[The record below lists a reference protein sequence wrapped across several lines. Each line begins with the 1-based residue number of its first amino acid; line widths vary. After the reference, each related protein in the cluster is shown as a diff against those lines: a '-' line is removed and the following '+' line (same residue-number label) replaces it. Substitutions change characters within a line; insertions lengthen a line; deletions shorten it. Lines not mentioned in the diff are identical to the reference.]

1 MAAEQLAQAGSIY
14 EEMEKRYFD
23 EQAGILAQNLRE
35 DEACPVCGSLHHPK
49 KAVLHENAPTQ
60 QQLKSQKDDYDKK
73 TKIRSELSSEAGL
86 AKGRYRAHI
95 KKCLAQYAALIS
107 DTHPTIVAGLQ
118 DMSNVSDLSHLSDSE
133 EASQEQMIDVIK
145 QVSYRTQQAA
155 EALADEKQQ
164 LMVQKARL
172 EADVALEQKISGQ
185 LPECEKRQKELE
197 EEVAERTSRIS
208 VLKTEGEALKKQA
221 DELKQTLKFENAEA
235 ARQSIAQKVRQK
247 EEIQQRAKQ
256 AGQQYQDCKI
266 KLEAEQRRV
275 LDLTAQLKSGEEDK
289 ENNESNESG
298 KKYGEL
304 LTLRQEKEVCQKQ
317 YQNEKKEL
325 DLRIAVNERRQ
336 VQIKR
341 LRQRAAKKKS
351 SISGYGHSAIRQ
363 TVH

>member
-1 MAAEQLAQAGSIY
+1 M
-14 EEMEKRYFD
+14 
-23 EQAGILAQNLRE
+23 
-35 DEACPVCGSLHHPK
+35 
-49 KAVLHENAPTQ
+49 
-60 QQLKSQKDDYDKK
+60 
-73 TKIRSELSSEAGL
+73 
-86 AKGRYRAHI
+86 
-95 KKCLAQYAALIS
+95 IS

-325 DLRIAVNERRQ
+325 DLRIAVNERAAGA
-336 VQIKR
+336 VKKI
-341 LRQRAAKKKS
+341 AAKS
-351 SISGYGHSAIRQ
+351 SEKEKQYQWVRALSNTANGALSGQDRIMLETYVQTAFFNRIIIRRIPALCR
-363 TVH
+363 